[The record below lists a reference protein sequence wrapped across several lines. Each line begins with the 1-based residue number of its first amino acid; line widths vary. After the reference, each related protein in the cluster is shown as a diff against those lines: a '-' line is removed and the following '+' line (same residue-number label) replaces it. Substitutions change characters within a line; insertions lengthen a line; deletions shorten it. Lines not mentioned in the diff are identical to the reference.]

1 MSFPLLS
8 VMVFLP
14 AAGGIAAYLLGRVKE
29 IYSRYT
35 ALAVSLAEVIL
46 TLTAFAVVASS
57 GIYSFMLQEDY
68 TWVKG
73 FVDFHLGLDGLGA
86 PLLIIA
92 SALTFLAAYGSSV
105 EIQERQS
112 SYYSLLLLGCNSP
125 SNVLLH
131 RNMGRSKQKVC
142 SFKVSSIHIRR

>member
-57 GIYSFMLQEDY
+57 GIYSFMLQEYY
-68 TWVKG
+68 TFLKV
-73 FVDFHLGLDGLGA
+73 FVDFDLVFYCLGA
-86 PLLIIA
+86 PLLII
-92 SALTFLAAYGSSV
+92 SSPLTFLASYGSSV

-112 SYYSLLLLGCNSP
+112 
-125 SNVLLH
+125 
-131 RNMGRSKQKVC
+131 
-142 SFKVSSIHIRR
+142 